1 MSATET
7 EITQLRA
14 AMTAIEAQRPLLGN
28 SVVDAALAP
37 MREKL
42 AALEAQAHPAQQ
54 RKLATVLFAD
64 VFGFTALS
72 EMMDAEVVAG
82 IMNDLWTLVDRAITA
97 HGGHIDKHIGDAVMA
112 LWGAD
117 AGREDDPEMAVRA
130 GLAMQTA
137 IDAFCKTHNAPLA
150 LRIGINT
157 GPVVLGSVGTTGEL
171 TAMGDAVNLASRLEH
186 AAPVGHVLVSH
197 DTYRH
202 VRGIFDVVAQEP
214 FIVKGKTEPVQA
226 YVVKRAKPRAFR
238 LGTRGVEGIETRM
251 IGRDAELLALENV
264 YITAADDAET
274 QVAIVI
280 GEAGVGKSRLLYE
293 FENWLELR
301 PERILYFKGRS
312 TPNTR
317 HVPFSLFRDLFA
329 FRFDIRDNDSATVAL
344 EKFRAGAAGILE
356 PERADIVGHWLGFD
370 FSASPAVVG
379 LLNSAEFGTIARAHL
394 THYFRSLAGTRSV
407 IIFLED
413 VHWADDASLDL
424 ALYLA
429 AAIPQARLLIL
440 ALARP
445 SLFERRPLWGEEQA
459 AFRRIV
465 LAPLSR
471 PASRALVGEI
481 LRNVASLPDALGD
494 LIVDTAEGNPFYVEE
509 LVKMLIDQG
518 VIERETRHDGSGLEM
533 IENEF
538 PGSPVSRVGE
548 VWRVQDQR
556 LGGLQVPATLTG
568 LLQARLD
575 GLPQSERETLQRAS
589 VVGRLFW
596 DDAVAE
602 LMDSGRTGLEDT
614 LESARNREL
623 IFRRER
629 SSFTGVDEYIFKH
642 ALLRDVAYETVLL
655 KYRAEFHGKVARW
668 LEQHAGERIGEYL
681 GLIAEH
687 YTQAGEFARAAD
699 YQHRS
704 GEQAMRTSTFRAARE
719 GFERALAL
727 RAQSGAPPSE
737 SLPHYLKLGDAA
749 LRLSDFPTV
758 EQALGR
764 ALALARQ
771 SGDIPAQAEALSRL
785 APAAASVGRTEEAGR
800 LLEEALNLA
809 RLSGGQTLARVLVAL
824 STQEW
829 QDGNLD
835 AAERHAAEARQI
847 GRDMADIALETGA
860 TQTLGIIAGLGKD
873 FEGSL
878 RHFEL
883 CLALAR
889 QSGNRY
895 QESIIESNIGATKQ
909 YAGDWRGAV
918 DHYLASLKT
927 GEEMGMIDRMA
938 INAHNLADAYAS
950 LGELDASRHYARE
963 CVRLA
968 QQVGAVP
975 LQLAAMVPLADVLVR
990 QGETE
995 RALALIGLV
1004 RAHPGTPQQKQTGI
1018 AEVLAAVEWDAA
1030 RVDPALAAGTGLDF
1044 DTVVQEILDGKW

>member
-1 MSATET
+1 MSTAET

-14 AMTAIEAQRPLLGN
+14 AMAAIEAQRPLLGDA
-28 SVVDAALAP
+28 VVDAAIAP
-37 MREKL
+37 MRDKL
-42 AALEAQAHPAQQ
+42 AALEAQAHPTQQ

-64 VFGFTALS
+64 VSGFTALS
-72 EMMDAEVVAG
+72 EMMDAEVMAG
-82 IMNDLWTLVDRAITA
+82 IMNDMWALVDRAIIA
-97 HGGHIDKHIGDAVMA
+97 HGGRIDKHIGDAVMA

-117 AGREDDPEMAVRA
+117 TAREDDPEMAVRA
-130 GLAMQTA
+130 GLAMQAA
-137 IDAFCKTHNAPLA
+137 IDAFCKTHSAPLA
-150 LRIGINT
+150 LRIGVNT
-157 GPVVLGSVGTTGEL
+157 GPVVLGSMGTTGEL

-186 AAPVGHVLVSH
+186 AAPVGHVLISH

-202 VRGIFDVVAQEP
+202 VRGIFDVLAQEP
-214 FIVKGKTEPVQA
+214 LSVKGKAESVQT
-226 YVVKRAKPRAFR
+226 YVIQRAKPRAFH

-251 IGRDAELLALENV
+251 IGRDAELLALENAYV
-264 YITAADDAET
+264 AAAEGSET
-274 QVAIVI
+274 QIALII

-301 PERILYFKGRS
+301 PEQIRYFKGRS
-312 TPNTR
+312 TPNTQ
-317 HVPFSLFRDLFA
+317 HVPLSLFRDLFA

-344 EKFRAGAAGILE
+344 EKFRAGVEGILE

-379 LLNSAEFGTIARAHL
+379 LLNSTEFGTVARAHL
-394 THYFRSLAGTRSV
+394 THYFRSLTATRSV

-413 VHWADDASLDL
+413 IHWADDASLDL

-429 AAIPQARLLIL
+429 SAIPQARLLLL
-440 ALARP
+440 ALTRP
-445 SLFERRPLWGEEQA
+445 SLFERRPSWGEGQA
-459 AFRRIV
+459 ALRRIV

-471 PASRALVGEI
+471 HASRALVDEI
-481 LRNVASLPDALGD
+481 LRHVANLPDVLGN

-518 VIERETRHDGSGLEM
+518 VIEREGNK
-533 IENEF
+533 IETEF
-538 PGSPVSRVGE
+538 LGRNSVSNAGE
-548 VWRVQDQR
+548 IWRVRGER
-556 LGGLQVPATLTG
+556 LSGLQVPTTLTG

-575 GLPQSERETLQRAS
+575 GLPQPERETLQRAS

-602 LMDSGRTGLEDT
+602 LLGSGRAGLEDT
-614 LESARNREL
+614 LESVRNREL

-668 LEQHAGERIGEYL
+668 LEEHAGERIGEYL

-687 YTQAGEFARAAD
+687 YTQAGEFARAAN

-704 GEQAMRTSTFRAARE
+704 GEQALRTSAFRAARE

-727 RAQSGAPPSE
+727 REQSGAPPSE
-737 SLPHYLKLGDAA
+737 SLPDYLKLGESS
-749 LRLSDFPTV
+749 LRLSDFPAV
-758 EQALGR
+758 EQAMGR
-764 ALALARQ
+764 ALALARR
-771 SGDIPAQAEALSRL
+771 SGDVPAQAEALIGL
-785 APAAASVGRTEEAGR
+785 APAAASVGRTEEASR
-800 LLEEALNLA
+800 LLGEAL
-809 RLSGGQTLARVLVAL
+809 TLARQSGGRTLARAL
-824 STQEW
+824 IALATQEW
-829 QDGNLD
+829 QNGNLD

-847 GRDMADIALETGA
+847 GRDIADVVLEAGA
-860 TQTLGIIAGLGKD
+860 TQTLGIVAGLGKD

-878 RHFEL
+878 RQFEL

-895 QESIIESNIGATKQ
+895 QESVIESNIGATKH
-909 YAGDWRGAV
+909 YAGDWRGAI

-938 INAHNLADAYAS
+938 TNAHNLADVYAS

-968 QQVGAVP
+968 RQVGAVP
-975 LQLAAMVPLADVLVR
+975 LQLAAMVPLANVLVK

-995 RALALIGLV
+995 RGLALIGLA
-1004 RAHPGTPQQKQTGI
+1004 RAHPGMPQQKQTGI
-1018 AEVLAAVEWDAA
+1018 AEVLATVQWDTE
-1030 RVDPALAAGTGLDF
+1030 RVDAALAAGAALDF
-1044 DTVVQEILDGKW
+1044 DTIVQEILDGKW